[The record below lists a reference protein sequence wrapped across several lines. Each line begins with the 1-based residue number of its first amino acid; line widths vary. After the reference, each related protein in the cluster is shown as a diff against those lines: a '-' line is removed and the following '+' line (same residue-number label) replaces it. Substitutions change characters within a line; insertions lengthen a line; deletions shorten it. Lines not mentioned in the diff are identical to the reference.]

1 MIFILMSGLFT
12 AIENMP
18 QWAINIDKLN
28 PVAYFIR
35 IMRMVLLKGSGF
47 NDIKYDFFSLVVLA
61 IFANFLA
68 VWRYRK
74 IA

>member
-12 AIENMP
+12 AVESMP
-18 QWAINIDKLN
+18 NWAIVVDKFN

-47 NDIKYDFFSLVVLA
+47 ADIKYDFYSLLA
-61 IFANFLA
+61 IAIFTLGLA